1 MRKAGFGTGRAG
13 FTLLEVLIVLFIMA
27 LGMGLLLPR
36 LTMQAHPPTPPAVT
50 FLEKQ
55 RGRAIQDGRTIS
67 VFYQDNELIA
77 DPGTERDRFK
87 LDSRQSLDILKPAAS
102 PYFTRRLVTVF
113 YPDGT
118 LLLAEIMLLQ
128 DTGLGNSREID
139 RITLNPI
146 HGDIAY
152 VPR

>member
-1 MRKAGFGTGRAG
+1 MRATPLGTGTSG

-36 LTMQAHPPTPPAVT
+36 LTMQAHPPAPAAVT

-55 RGRAIQDGRTIS
+55 RGRAIQDGRAVS